1 LSTLGDESSVPVKLC
16 RSVFWLSLYAPPPT
30 RCYNAGV
37 KDVATRPVESPMDN
51 AKLVELCRT
60 KDGVEAA
67 LIQAAL
73 EDAGIRVRVEGDML
87 QGAMGGRLRM
97 GWTTLPRIIVLDS
110 DAERALA
117 ILNQLPGKAHDPG
130 GRV

>member
-1 LSTLGDESSVPVKLC
+1 MPRTKLENPAILPPHRDGCDRICRANLSTLGDERSVPVKLC

-37 KDVATRPVESPMDN
+37 KDVATRLVESPMDN

-87 QGAMGGRLRM
+87 
-97 GWTTLPRIIVLDS
+97 
-110 DAERALA
+110 
-117 ILNQLPGKAHDPG
+117 
-130 GRV
+130 